1 MSGSDILQRII
12 ATKKQEVA
20 LKKRHQLLK
29 KLANTV
35 PAPLPIRPFAGVI
48 GYQLSRGQPA
58 VIAEIKKASPSQGVI
73 RADFDVEAIAYSYAQ
88 AGATCLSVLTDVE
101 YFQGHESYILLA
113 KSVVS
118 LPILRKDFIVD
129 AYQIQE
135 SQLLGADCIL
145 LIAAALAPEQL
156 FDYAQQAQ
164 NLGLD
169 VLVEIHNEKEL
180 ASAVR
185 SNCILIGINHR
196 NLRTFE
202 VDLTLSERLV
212 PLIPEDRLIVAESGI
227 HTQQQV
233 SYLLEQGIGTFLV
246 GEAFMRADDPG
257 AALRDVFGFLLPIT
271 SDDPTLY

>member
-48 GYQLSRGQPA
+48 GYQLTRGQPA

-88 AGATCLSVLTDVE
+88 AGATCLSVLTDVD
-101 YFQGHESYILLA
+101 YFQGHESYLLLA

-271 SDDPTLY
+271 SDDPTLH